1 MSLIFVRLW
10 PVAILCVAIALSLP
24 LLVISGSLWFPAL
37 EVWAHL
43 ASTVLSDYIIN
54 SLIVMVGVGIGTFI
68 VGVGPAWLTA
78 MCCFPLHRIFE
89 WALLLPLSVPA
100 YIIAYTYTG
109 MLDVA
114 GPVQTALRDGF
125 GWHYGDYWFPNVR
138 SLGGAVIMLTLVLYP
153 YVYLLAR
160 AAFLQQSICV
170 LEVSRTLGC
179 SAWQSFV
186 RVALPLARPA
196 IIAGLSLALMESLAD
211 YGTVQYFGVP
221 TFTTGIF
228 RTWVGLGEPTAA

>member
-24 LLVISGSLWFPAL
+24 LLVISGSLLFPSL

-68 VGVGPAWLTA
+68 LGVGPAWLTA

-89 WALLLPLSVPA
+89 WALL
-100 YIIAYTYTG
+100 
-109 MLDVA
+109 
-114 GPVQTALRDGF
+114 QR
-125 GWHYGDYWFPNVR
+125 
-138 SLGGAVIMLTLVLYP
+138 
-153 YVYLLAR
+153 
-160 AAFLQQSICV
+160 
-170 LEVSRTLGC
+170 
-179 SAWQSFV
+179 
-186 RVALPLARPA
+186 
-196 IIAGLSLALMESLAD
+196 LAD
-211 YGTVQYFGVP
+211 YGTVQYFGVS

-228 RTWVGLGEPTAA
+228 RTWFGLGEPTAAAQLSALLLLFVLTLIGLEQASRKRARYHHTSHRYRPLPGYRLRGWPAIGAFSA